1 MTCCICDSNLAFLDR
16 LLDLF
21 VSVVMILQGIDHGFS
36 VGPETS
42 MRKLPFAQFSFRVL
56 WFAQNLGEFL
66 ISLRRTRFKTLPKGL
81 QESGEWRRSEFAT
94 GVVKTYRST
103 LKTKTFTPGSVMI
116 TARMMLPVLLAIL
129 FASTVL
135 PESGAGAEQTA
146 SGLLNVPIAAAVS
159 QATEGVA
166 APLEDSPL
174 PEDSKKSASSEA
186 EEFLDE
192 QIKRSAAATASAP
205 GSSGW
210 LLVAYCTA
218 IVIASI
224 GGGWL
229 PSLVNLTHTRMQTII
244 SFVGGLMLGIAVF
257 HLFPHSIHGS
267 QSADDSAW
275 WMMAGIITM
284 FLLIRCFHFHHHGPL
299 EISTAEEDPCAS
311 HRGHDHDHSHDHS
324 HDHGGHDHAH
334 DHDHN
339 DAQES
344 PFTILSAVQIPSPQ
358 SSPQPHCHHAHQ
370 LSWLGITL
378 GLSLHTLIDG
388 MALAASVQA
397 ESTFRNVALVS
408 GLGTFLAIML
418 HKPLDAVS
426 ITSLMAGAGWSTRSR
441 LLVSIIFSTMC
452 PIGALLFRFGISLF
466 GEYQDEF
473 VSASLAFSAGVFLC
487 ISLSDLLPEMEFHAH
502 NRVRLTAALLAG
514 ILLAYGIT
522 FLEPGHLH

>member
-1 MTCCICDSNLAFLDR
+1 MIAVR
-16 LLDLF
+16 MLL
-21 VSVVMILQGIDHGFS
+21 S
-36 VGPETS
+36 
-42 MRKLPFAQFSFRVL
+42 A
-56 WFAQNLGEFL
+56 
-66 ISLRRTRFKTLPKGL
+66 
-81 QESGEWRRSEFAT
+81 
-94 GVVKTYRST
+94 
-103 LKTKTFTPGSVMI
+103 
-116 TARMMLPVLLAIL
+116 LLAAF
-129 FASTVL
+129 FACTLSSETGF
-135 PESGAGAEQTA
+135 GAAQGSKAETTLSIATAAPQVAEQTKV
-146 SGLLNVPIAAAVS
+146 SAANSQNAVN
-159 QATEGVA
+159 
-166 APLEDSPL
+166 
-174 PEDSKKSASSEA
+174 SAA

-192 QIKRSAAATASAP
+192 QIKRSAAASKTSN
-205 GSSGW
+205 SGW

-218 IVIASI
+218 IVAASI

-229 PSLVNLTHTRMQTII
+229 PSLVNLTHTRMQTVI

-311 HRGHDHDHSHDHS
+311 HRGHDHDHSHDH
-324 HDHGGHDHAH
+324 D
-334 DHDHN
+334 
-339 DAQES
+339 DAPKS
-344 PFTILSAVQIPSPQ
+344 PFTILNATPISSNQP
-358 SSPQPHCHHAHQ
+358 SPQPHCHHAHQ

-397 ESTFRNVALVS
+397 ESTFRAVTLVS

-466 GEYQDEF
+466 GSYQDVF
-473 VSASLAFSAGVFLC
+473 VSSSLAFSAGVFLC

>member
-1 MTCCICDSNLAFLDR
+1 MIAVRMLLSALLAVVFAGTLLPQSGFGADR
-16 LLDLF
+16 ESEMHPSLLIAA
-21 VSVVMILQGIDHGFS
+21 VTTQAIE
-36 VGPETS
+36 ETS
-42 MRKLPFAQFSFRVL
+42 VP
-56 WFAQNLGEFL
+56 
-66 ISLRRTRFKTLPKGL
+66 
-81 QESGEWRRSEFAT
+81 AT
-94 GVVKTYRST
+94 SSQST
-103 LKTKTFTPGSVMI
+103 
-116 TARMMLPVLLAIL
+116 
-129 FASTVL
+129 
-135 PESGAGAEQTA
+135 E
-146 SGLLNVPIAAAVS
+146 N
-159 QATEGVA
+159 
-166 APLEDSPL
+166 SP
-174 PEDSKKSASSEA
+174 A

-192 QIKRSAAATASAP
+192 QIKRSAAAS
-205 GSSGW
+205 GSNNSGW
-210 LLVAYCTA
+210 LLVTYCAA
-218 IVIASI
+218 IVAASI

-311 HRGHDHDHSHDHS
+311 HRSHDHDYSHDHGHDHHTHDHDHD
-324 HDHGGHDHAH
+324 
-334 DHDHN
+334 
-339 DAQES
+339 DAPKS
-344 PFTILSAVQIPSPQ
+344 PFTILNAPQISSHQP
-358 SSPQPHCHHAHQ
+358 SPQPHCHHAHQ

-397 ESTFRNVALVS
+397 ESTFRAVTLVS

-441 LLVSIIFSTMC
+441 FLVSIIFSTMC

-466 GEYQDEF
+466 GSYHDVF

>member
-1 MTCCICDSNLAFLDR
+1 MIAVR
-16 LLDLF
+16 MLL
-21 VSVVMILQGIDHGFS
+21 S
-36 VGPETS
+36 
-42 MRKLPFAQFSFRVL
+42 A
-56 WFAQNLGEFL
+56 
-66 ISLRRTRFKTLPKGL
+66 
-81 QESGEWRRSEFAT
+81 
-94 GVVKTYRST
+94 
-103 LKTKTFTPGSVMI
+103 
-116 TARMMLPVLLAIL
+116 LLAIA
-129 FASTVL
+129 FAGTLL
-135 PESGAGAEQTA
+135 PQSGFGADHGPGIQPGPVMQP
-146 SGLLNVPIAAAVS
+146 SFLIAAA
-159 QATEGVA
+159 
-166 APLEDSPL
+166 APQRSETTSD
-174 PEDSKKSASSEA
+174 EAASSQKAVNSPA

-192 QIKRSAAATASAP
+192 QIKRSAVASAQNN
-205 GSSGW
+205 SGW

-218 IVIASI
+218 IVAASI
-224 GGGWL
+224 GGGFL

-311 HRGHDHDHSHDHS
+311 HRGHDHDHDHS
-324 HDHGGHDHAH
+324 HDHDHE
-334 DHDHN
+334 DTPK
-339 DAQES
+339 S
-344 PFTILSAVQIPSPQ
+344 PFTILNAPQIAVPQ
-358 SSPQPHCHHAHQ
+358 PSPQPHCHHAHQ

-397 ESTFRNVALVS
+397 ESTFRAVTLVS

-441 LLVSIIFSTMC
+441 FLVSIIFSTMC

-466 GEYQDEF
+466 GSYQDVF

>member
-1 MTCCICDSNLAFLDR
+1 MIAVRMSLPALLAFMLAST
-16 LLDLF
+16 LLPQ
-21 VSVVMILQGIDHGFS
+21 SGFS
-36 VGPETS
+36 TDRGS
-42 MRKLPFAQFSFRVL
+42 MVQPDQL
-56 WFAQNLGEFL
+56 
-66 ISLRRTRFKTLPKGL
+66 
-81 QESGEWRRSEFAT
+81 
-94 GVVKTYRST
+94 
-103 LKTKTFTPGSVMI
+103 
-116 TARMMLPVLLAIL
+116 
-129 FASTVL
+129 
-135 PESGAGAEQTA
+135 
-146 SGLLNVPIAAAVS
+146 IAAATSQSIDETRVPATGPHESADS
-159 QATEGVA
+159 QAEQF
-166 APLEDSPL
+166 LE
-174 PEDSKKSASSEA
+174 
-186 EEFLDE
+186 E
-192 QIKRSAAATASAP
+192 QIKRSAAVADQSN
-205 GSSGW
+205 SGW
-210 LLVAYCTA
+210 LLVAYCAA
-218 IVIASI
+218 IVAASI

-229 PSLVNLTHTRMQTII
+229 PSIVRLTHTRMQTII

-311 HRGHDHDHSHDHS
+311 HR
-324 HDHGGHDHAH
+324 AH
-334 DHDHN
+334 DHDHDHDHHHD
-339 DAQES
+339 DAPKS
-344 PFTILSAVQIPSPQ
+344 PFTILNAAQISSHQP
-358 SSPQPHCHHAHQ
+358 SPQPHCHHAHQ

-397 ESTFRNVALVS
+397 ESTFRTVTLVS

-441 LLVSIIFSTMC
+441 FLVSIIFSTMC

-466 GEYQDEF
+466 GSYQDVF

>member
-1 MTCCICDSNLAFLDR
+1 MIAVR
-16 LLDLF
+16 MLL
-21 VSVVMILQGIDHGFS
+21 S
-36 VGPETS
+36 
-42 MRKLPFAQFSFRVL
+42 A
-56 WFAQNLGEFL
+56 
-66 ISLRRTRFKTLPKGL
+66 
-81 QESGEWRRSEFAT
+81 
-94 GVVKTYRST
+94 
-103 LKTKTFTPGSVMI
+103 
-116 TARMMLPVLLAIL
+116 LLAIIC
-129 FASTVL
+129 ASTL
-135 PESGAGAEQTA
+135 LAQPGFGADSGAGMQT
-146 SGLLNVPIAAAVS
+146 NQWIAAAPI
-159 QATEGVA
+159 QTTEETSDPPA
-166 APLEDSPL
+166 AAKRQTNSP
-174 PEDSKKSASSEA
+174 A
-186 EEFLDE
+186 EEFIDE
-192 QIKRSAAATASAP
+192 QIKRTAGAP
-205 GSSGW
+205 GKTNSGW
-210 LLVAYCTA
+210 LLVTYCAA
-218 IVIASI
+218 IVAASI

-229 PSLVNLTHTRMQTII
+229 PSIVNLTHTRMQTII

-284 FLLIRCFHFHHHGPL
+284 FLLIRSFHFHHHGPL

-311 HRGHDHDHSHDHS
+311 HRGHDHDHDHS
-324 HDHGGHDHAH
+324 HDHGHHTH
-334 DHDHN
+334 DHDHD
-339 DAQES
+339 DAPKS
-344 PFTILSAVQIPSPQ
+344 PFTILNAPQVSSHQPSP
-358 SSPQPHCHHAHQ
+358 PPHCHHAHQ

-388 MALAASVQA
+388 MALAASVQV
-397 ESTFRNVALVS
+397 ESTFRTVTLVS

-441 LLVSIIFSTMC
+441 FLVSIIFSTMC

-466 GEYQDEF
+466 GSYQDVF
-473 VSASLAFSAGVFLC
+473 VSSSLAFSAGVFLC

>member
-1 MTCCICDSNLAFLDR
+1 
-16 LLDLF
+16 
-21 VSVVMILQGIDHGFS
+21 
-36 VGPETS
+36 
-42 MRKLPFAQFSFRVL
+42 
-56 WFAQNLGEFL
+56 
-66 ISLRRTRFKTLPKGL
+66 
-81 QESGEWRRSEFAT
+81 
-94 GVVKTYRST
+94 VKTYRST

-116 TARMMLPVLLAIL
+116 TVRMMLPALLAIL

-135 PESGAGAEQTA
+135 PESGAGAEQT
-146 SGLLNVPIAAAVS
+146 SSVRLNVPIAVAVS
-159 QATEGVA
+159 QSTEGLT
-166 APLEDSPL
+166 APREESPRLEDSR
-174 PEDSKKSASSEA
+174 KSANSEA

-192 QIKRSAAATASAP
+192 QIKRSAAAA
-205 GSSGW
+205 GRGDSGW

-311 HRGHDHDHSHDHS
+311 HRGHDHDHSHDH
-324 HDHGGHDHAH
+324 GRH
-334 DHDHN
+334 DHDHSHDHDHD
-339 DAQES
+339 DAQKS
-344 PFTILSAVQIPSPQ
+344 PLKILSATQIPSPQ

-397 ESTFRNVALVS
+397 ESTFRNVTLVS

-441 LLVSIIFSTMC
+441 FLVSIVFSTMC
-452 PIGALLFRFGISLF
+452 PMGALLFRFGISLF
-466 GEYQDEF
+466 GQYQDEF

>member
-1 MTCCICDSNLAFLDR
+1 
-16 LLDLF
+16 
-21 VSVVMILQGIDHGFS
+21 
-36 VGPETS
+36 
-42 MRKLPFAQFSFRVL
+42 
-56 WFAQNLGEFL
+56 
-66 ISLRRTRFKTLPKGL
+66 
-81 QESGEWRRSEFAT
+81 
-94 GVVKTYRST
+94 VKTYRST

-116 TARMMLPVLLAIL
+116 TVRMMLPALLAIL

-135 PESGAGAEQTA
+135 PESGAGAEQT
-146 SGLLNVPIAAAVS
+146 SSVRLNVPIAAAVS
-159 QATEGVA
+159 QSTEGLT
-166 APLEDSPL
+166 APREVSPRLEDSR
-174 PEDSKKSASSEA
+174 KSANSEA

-192 QIKRSAAATASAP
+192 QIKRSAAAA
-205 GSSGW
+205 GRGDSGW

-311 HRGHDHDHSHDHS
+311 HRDHDHSHDHGRHDHDHSHDH
-324 HDHGGHDHAH
+324 
-334 DHDHN
+334 DHD
-339 DAQES
+339 DAQKS
-344 PFTILSAVQIPSPQ
+344 PLKILSATQIPSPQ

-397 ESTFRNVALVS
+397 ESTFRNVTLVS

-441 LLVSIIFSTMC
+441 FLVSIVFSTMC
-452 PIGALLFRFGISLF
+452 PMGALLFRFGISLF
-466 GEYQDEF
+466 GQYQDEF

>member
-1 MTCCICDSNLAFLDR
+1 MIAVRILLPPLLAFMLASTLLPQTGFGADR
-16 LLDLF
+16 GSMVQPGQLIT
-21 VSVVMILQGIDHGFS
+21 VSALQTAEEAS
-36 VGPETS
+36 VP
-42 MRKLPFAQFSFRVL
+42 
-56 WFAQNLGEFL
+56 
-66 ISLRRTRFKTLPKGL
+66 
-81 QESGEWRRSEFAT
+81 AT
-94 GVVKTYRST
+94 GSHN
-103 LKTKTFTPGSVMI
+103 
-116 TARMMLPVLLAIL
+116 
-129 FASTVL
+129 TVN
-135 PESGAGAEQTA
+135 SR
-146 SGLLNVPIAAAVS
+146 
-159 QATEGVA
+159 
-166 APLEDSPL
+166 
-174 PEDSKKSASSEA
+174 A

-192 QIKRSAAATASAP
+192 QVKRSAAASAQ
-205 GSSGW
+205 SNSGW
-210 LLVAYCTA
+210 LLVAYCAA
-218 IVIASI
+218 IVAASI

-229 PSLVNLTHTRMQTII
+229 PSIVNLTHTRMQTII

-311 HRGHDHDHSHDHS
+311 HRGHDHDHDHDHS
-324 HDHGGHDHAH
+324 HDH
-334 DHDHN
+334 DHD
-339 DAQES
+339 DALKS
-344 PFTILSAVQIPSPQ
+344 PLTILNASQVPSHQQRTHQP
-358 SSPQPHCHHAHQ
+358 SPQPHCHHAHQ

-397 ESTFRNVALVS
+397 ESTFRAVTLVS

-441 LLVSIIFSTMC
+441 FLVSMIFSTMC

-466 GEYQDEF
+466 GSYQDVF

>member
-1 MTCCICDSNLAFLDR
+1 MIAVRILLTALLAVILAGT
-16 LLDLF
+16 LLPP
-21 VSVVMILQGIDHGFS
+21 SGIAADPGS
-36 VGPETS
+36 GMQTSLLVAATASQAAGETS
-42 MRKLPFAQFSFRVL
+42 IP
-56 WFAQNLGEFL
+56 
-66 ISLRRTRFKTLPKGL
+66 
-81 QESGEWRRSEFAT
+81 AT
-94 GVVKTYRST
+94 S
-103 LKTKTFTPGSVMI
+103 
-116 TARMMLPVLLAIL
+116 
-129 FASTVL
+129 
-135 PESGAGAEQTA
+135 
-146 SGLLNVPIAAAVS
+146 S
-159 QATEGVA
+159 QDTTN
-166 APLEDSPL
+166 SP
-174 PEDSKKSASSEA
+174 A

-192 QIKRSAAATASAP
+192 QIRRSAAASKTNN
-205 GSSGW
+205 SGW

-218 IVIASI
+218 IVAASI

-299 EISTAEEDPCAS
+299 EISTAELDPCAS
-311 HRGHDHDHSHDHS
+311 HRGHDHDHD
-324 HDHGGHDHAH
+324 HDHAH

-339 DAQES
+339 DAPKS
-344 PFTILSAVQIPSPQ
+344 PFTILNDVRPPSHQP
-358 SSPQPHCHHAHQ
+358 SPQPHCHHAHQ

-397 ESTFRNVALVS
+397 ESTFRAVTLVS

-441 LLVSIIFSTMC
+441 FLVSIVFSTMC

-466 GEYQDEF
+466 GTYQDVF
-473 VSASLAFSAGVFLC
+473 VSSSLAFSAGVFLC

>member
-1 MTCCICDSNLAFLDR
+1 LR
-16 LLDLF
+16 L
-21 VSVVMILQGIDHGFS
+21 
-36 VGPETS
+36 
-42 MRKLPFAQFSFRVL
+42 
-56 WFAQNLGEFL
+56 AQNLSEFL
-66 ISLRRTRFKTLPKGL
+66 IGLLRTKSKTWPKGL
-81 QESGEWRRSEFAT
+81 QESGEWSRSEFAT
-94 GVVKTYRST
+94 GSMKTYRST

-116 TARMMLPVLLAIL
+116 TVRMMLPVLLAIL

-135 PESGAGAEQTA
+135 PESGAGAEQTLNVGLNGPFA
-146 SGLLNVPIAAAVS
+146 VAVPQSAEASAAVPENSGLT
-159 QATEGVA
+159 QDTR
-166 APLEDSPL
+166 PLEQSGPV
-174 PEDSKKSASSEA
+174 EGSQKSANSEA

-192 QIKRSAAATASAP
+192 QIKRSAAAV
-205 GSSGW
+205 GQGESGW

-229 PSLVNLTHTRMQTII
+229 PSLVSLTHTRMQTVI

-311 HRGHDHDHSHDHS
+311 HRGHDHDHSHDHGR
-324 HDHGGHDHAH
+324 HDHDHSHAH
-334 DHDHN
+334 DHD
-339 DAQES
+339 DAQKS
-344 PFTILSAVQIPSPQ
+344 PLKILSATQIPSSQ
-358 SSPQPHCHHAHQ
+358 TSPQPHCHHAHQ

-397 ESTFRNVALVS
+397 ESTFRNVTLVS

-441 LLVSIIFSTMC
+441 LLVSVIFSTMC

-473 VSASLAFSAGVFLC
+473 VSSSLAFSAGVFLC

>member
-1 MTCCICDSNLAFLDR
+1 MIAVRILLPPLLAFMLASTLLPQAGFGADR
-16 LLDLF
+16 GSMVQPGHLIA
-21 VSVVMILQGIDHGFS
+21 VTTLQTAG
-36 VGPETS
+36 ETS
-42 MRKLPFAQFSFRVL
+42 VP
-56 WFAQNLGEFL
+56 
-66 ISLRRTRFKTLPKGL
+66 
-81 QESGEWRRSEFAT
+81 AT
-94 GVVKTYRST
+94 GSQN
-103 LKTKTFTPGSVMI
+103 
-116 TARMMLPVLLAIL
+116 
-129 FASTVL
+129 TVN
-135 PESGAGAEQTA
+135 SR
-146 SGLLNVPIAAAVS
+146 
-159 QATEGVA
+159 
-166 APLEDSPL
+166 
-174 PEDSKKSASSEA
+174 A

-192 QIKRSAAATASAP
+192 QIKRSAAASAQ
-205 GSSGW
+205 SNSGW
-210 LLVAYCTA
+210 LLVGYCAA
-218 IVIASI
+218 IVAASI

-229 PSLVNLTHTRMQTII
+229 PSIVNLTHTRMQTII

-311 HRGHDHDHSHDHS
+311 HRGHDHDHDHDHS
-324 HDHGGHDHAH
+324 HDH
-334 DHDHN
+334 DHD
-339 DAQES
+339 DAPKS
-344 PFTILSAVQIPSPQ
+344 PLTILNASQAPSHQQLAHQP
-358 SSPQPHCHHAHQ
+358 SPQPHCHHAHQ

-397 ESTFRNVALVS
+397 ESTFRAVTLVS

-441 LLVSIIFSTMC
+441 FLVSMIFSTMC

-466 GEYQDEF
+466 GSYQDVF
-473 VSASLAFSAGVFLC
+473 VSSSLAFSAGVFLC